1 MCGAADSILGRTKES
16 ILRRFLT
23 SLPTM
28 LPVATGVVRMCGVLI
43 EVDEATGRATEIRR
57 LQEDVVL

>member
-16 ILRRFLT
+16 ILRRFVT
-23 SLPTM
+23 GMPTT

-43 EVDEATGRATEIRR
+43 ELDEVTGRASGIRR

>member
-1 MCGAADSILGRTKES
+1 
-16 ILRRFLT
+16 
-23 SLPTM
+23 M

-43 EVDEATGRATEIRR
+43 EVDEVTGRATEIRR